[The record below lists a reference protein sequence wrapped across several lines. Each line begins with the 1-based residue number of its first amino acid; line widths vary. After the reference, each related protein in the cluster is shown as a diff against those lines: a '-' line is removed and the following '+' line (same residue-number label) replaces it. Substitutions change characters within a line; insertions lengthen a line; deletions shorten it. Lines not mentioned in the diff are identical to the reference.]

1 MAVVMWGSRKAAVE
15 AEQRLCY
22 VHYAGGGTELA
33 NWAQAVTAP
42 VGSEGHE
49 HQISSRH
56 VAGIYQRGRGDT
68 VMDL

>member
-42 VGSEGHE
+42 VGSEGHV
-49 HQISSRH
+49 HS
-56 VAGIYQRGRGDT
+56 
-68 VMDL
+68 